1 MSLRLPIAVIAA
13 ALAFPVFASPEPAPP
28 PAATTPAKE
37 LPQDRGYDKHS
48 AKHDAV
54 DASEK
59 PVTEALNREADI
71 SATTGTAAVETAN
84 ANSEAQY
91 EADMAQ
97 YRSSYE
103 AAVKTAMAD
112 EARYDRQQRAYA
124 DAMSAWRLNVQAC
137 DRGRLS
143 ACKRPTPN
151 PADFY

>member
-1 MSLRLPIAVIAA
+1 MSLRLPIAALVA
-13 ALAFPVFASPEPAPP
+13 ALAVPAFAAPDQATP
-28 PAATTPAKE
+28 PAAAQTKE

-48 AKHDAV
+48 ATHDAV

-59 PVTEALNREADI
+59 PVTKALNREADI

-84 ANSEAQY
+84 ANRDAQY
-91 EADMAQ
+91 AADMAQ
-97 YRSSYE
+97 YRLSYE
-103 AAVKTAMAD
+103 AAVRTAMAD

-124 DAMSAWRLNVQAC
+124 DAMATWRMNVQAC